1 MPVTPQSQN
10 QTILCHSPSAT
21 TETVP
26 LRLLN
31 VLPLLCLLEALLASP
46 FPASQ
51 WHATPSIT
59 SFSKHPVPSLV
70 ASSPVLLCQWLLFRR
85 PSCLLTAQLTSPS
98 ISSACR
104 WPLVSDSAPGP
115 WSGAQ
120 SSMSSGLLSHG
131 HLEFNL
137 SQKDLVLSA
146 LYLWHL
152 QPHPPAGNREP
163 PFVQTPRTDL
173 SVSSLALQLHSIRYA
188 PVAQGPSGAPH
199 HRRTESKWL
208 SRLIRSFSSWFLLR
222 WQAQQLVPPPPP
234 SLWAPASLLQE
245 GIAHR
250 PEKALPFF
258 LPLANSRSVFSLRY
272 CLLSSREP
280 CARCPGGLSCLS
292 PCTCLAHISSCT
304 GLVHCFSL
312 LECISVSPRLLE
324 PCVQE
329 PCSCCFRCT
338 LEAWN
343 RRRCIN
349 IC

>member
-1 MPVTPQSQN
+1 MGPRGPLRAGLASGCSSLCLLLPSLKIRLFFVTLPWPP
-10 QTILCHSPSAT
+10 LKF
-21 TETVP
+21 TVP

-51 WHATPSIT
+51 RHATPSIT
-59 SFSKHPVPSLV
+59 SFSKHPVPSPV
-70 ASSPVLLCQWLLFRR
+70 ASSLVLLCQWLLFYR
-85 PSCLLTAQLTSPS
+85 PFCLLTAQLTSPS
-98 ISSACR
+98 ISSVCR

-146 LYLWHL
+146 LYLWYL
-152 QPHPPAGNREP
+152 QPHPPAGNRRDAGSLQGTIRAP
-163 PFVQTPRTDL
+163 WTDL

-208 SRLIRSFSSWFLLR
+208 SRLIRSFLSWFLLP
-222 WQAQQLVPPPPP
+222 WQGQQLVPPPPP
-234 SLWAPASLLQE
+234 SLWAPASLLRE

-258 LPLANSRSVFSLRY
+258 LPLANSQLQVSLQPSVLPSVLQGALR
-272 CLLSSREP
+272 
-280 CARCPGGLSCLS
+280 A
-292 PCTCLAHISSCT
+292 A
-304 GLVHCFSL
+304 
-312 LECISVSPRLLE
+312 
-324 PCVQE
+324 
-329 PCSCCFRCT
+329 
-338 LEAWN
+338 
-343 RRRCIN
+343 
-349 IC
+349 